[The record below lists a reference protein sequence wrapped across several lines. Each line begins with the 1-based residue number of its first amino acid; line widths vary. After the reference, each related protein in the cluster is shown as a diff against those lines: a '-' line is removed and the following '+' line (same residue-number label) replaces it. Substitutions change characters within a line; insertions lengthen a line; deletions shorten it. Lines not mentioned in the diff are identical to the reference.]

1 MIQQS
6 NSWAH
11 IWTKLKFEKTH
22 VPQVHCSSIYIS
34 QDIEATYMFINR
46 GMDK

>member
-11 IWTKLKFEKTH
+11 IRMKLKSEKTH

-34 QDIEATYMFINR
+34 QDLEAP
-46 GMDK
+46 